1 MPRFKMRHFRWF
13 SNRVK
18 HSVGRKSTK
27 KSHFWRFFT
36 HCDDDK
42 NVSCRNVFLLTMW
55 YLLLTNPL
63 GIYYPLNIEWSFTE
77 HETLEKKGFQLLY
90 CTMRE
95 KREKKPLKKAHQLQ
109 REKIS
114 RFSATHALHSGQKL
128 KVLQMHGV
136 WKSKKKSHAASE
148 AS

>member
-1 MPRFKMRHFRWF
+1 
-13 SNRVK
+13 
-18 HSVGRKSTK
+18 
-27 KSHFWRFFT
+27 
-36 HCDDDK
+36 
-42 NVSCRNVFLLTMW
+42 MW